1 MLFLK
6 EIIYEIFDILNE
18 LRYEWLQIV
27 FGDTVSFTNWLIDF
41 EIEDKV
47 NIFIWI

>member
-1 MLFLK
+1 MPFLK

-18 LRYEWLQIV
+18 LKYEQLQVV

-41 EIEDKV
+41 KVENKV
-47 NIFIWI
+47 NIFI